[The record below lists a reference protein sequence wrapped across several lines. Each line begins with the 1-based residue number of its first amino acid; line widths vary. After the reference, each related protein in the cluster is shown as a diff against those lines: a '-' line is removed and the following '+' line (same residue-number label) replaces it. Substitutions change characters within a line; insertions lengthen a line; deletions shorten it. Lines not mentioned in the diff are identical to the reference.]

1 MSPSVEPFDEAKY
14 KALMDGLECSEI
26 LFSEVCKESK
36 TLRYDAEYFSKTA
49 LHMEQFALSKPHF
62 FLKTKEVVSGPFGST
77 LTSSSYLSQGDI
89 AFVRIENIK
98 GGFHINRENLVYISA
113 DDNARIS
120 NSQLFTDDLILSKVG
135 NSIGFFARADDELGT
150 CNISENNIGI
160 KLSAYSKIQKHSI
173 LSYLNSQYG
182 QVLLS
187 RRKSGNAQPKLNVDD
202 VCFIPIPI
210 FTDGFMSKISSLIT
224 SSDKLY
230 RKSKDIYEVADTL
243 LVKELNFNLESI
255 STKGS
260 TEKRL
265 SESFGISG
273 RLDAEYYQPK
283 YDDLFTLLD
292 HLSTKQLG
300 DIVTMSKSI
309 EPGSEYYGSEGVP
322 FIRVSDVSVTGI
334 EPPTIRIPQNIVPSI
349 ETLYPKRDTILF
361 SKDGSV
367 GIAYK
372 VEEDLEAVTSGA
384 LLHLHV
390 KNTADILPDYLT
402 LVLNSEIVRLQ
413 AERDASGAI
422 IQHWKP
428 SDVAAVT
435 IPILPHEMQIEIAQ
449 KVQESFALRRQAE
462 ALIEKA
468 VRAVEIAIEENE
480 GAAIAWLDR
489 GSQRAEISPT

>member
-26 LFSEVCKESK
+26 LFSTCKNILDFRIDASTYKKEYLS
-36 TLRYDAEYFSKTA
+36 AEYRLMQLGAGRIGDAISSI
-49 LHMEQFALSKPHF
+49 QN
-62 FLKTKEVVSGPFGST
+62 FG
-77 LTSSSYLSQGDI
+77 
-89 AFVRIENIK
+89 
-98 GGFHINRENLVYISA
+98 
-113 DDNARIS
+113 
-120 NSQLFTDDLILSKVG
+120 
-135 NSIGFFARADDELGT
+135 
-150 CNISENNIGI
+150 
-160 KLSAYSKIQKHSI
+160 AYSLCNYINFTTDGIPFLMTQNVKKNYIDWQNIRYIDKRSHDMLYKSHCRR
-173 LSYLNSQYG
+173 G
-182 QVLLS
+182 QVLITMAGAYLGKASVYNKDFACSSNQAIAKLS
-187 RRKSGNAQPKLNVDD
+187 LKREISPYYVATYINSRYGQSQINRFKTITGQPNINMALIKHLLIPAFSDSLYDSINEISETVFSCFEKADSLFSAAQKKLINYTGIKCNSLSNSGV
-202 VCFIPIPI
+202 
-210 FTDGFMSKISSLIT
+210 
-224 SSDKLY
+224 
-230 RKSKDIYEVADTL
+230 
-243 LVKELNFNLESI
+243 
-255 STKGS
+255 STKNY
-260 TEKRL
+260 
-265 SESFGISG
+265 SESFCTTG

-468 VRAVEIAIEENE
+468 VRAVEIAIEEDE
-480 GAAIAWLDR
+480 SAAVAWLK
-489 GSQRAEISPT
+489 S